1 MKALMVILFFHQ
13 GCILKSTL
21 ETECL
26 CYDEF
31 LDFTCKAYIYLSGIN
46 HKHTELVWKK
56 TPCADLASSIFSFVV
71 PWQVQTII
79 KS

>member
-13 GCILKSTL
+13 SFILKSTL

-31 LDFTCKAYIYLSGIN
+31 LDFICKAYI
-46 HKHTELVWKK
+46 WK
-56 TPCADLASSIFSFVV
+56 TFI
-71 PWQVQTII
+71 
-79 KS
+79 

>member
-46 HKHTELVWKK
+46 HKHTELV
-56 TPCADLASSIFSFVV
+56 
-71 PWQVQTII
+71 
-79 KS
+79 

>member
-1 MKALMVILFFHQ
+1 MKALMMILFFHQ
-13 GCILKSTL
+13 GFISKSTL

-31 LDFTCKAYIYLSGIN
+31 LDFICKAYIWKTYLSGIN

-56 TPCADLASSIFSFVV
+56 TPCADLATS
-71 PWQVQTII
+71 
-79 KS
+79 

>member
-13 GCILKSTL
+13 SFILKSTL

-31 LDFTCKAYIYLSGIN
+31 LDFICKAYIWKTFIYQGLTTNTLSLREKR
-46 HKHTELVWKK
+46 HLV
-56 TPCADLASSIFSFVV
+56 LI
-71 PWQVQTII
+71 
-79 KS
+79 